1 MGMDSPAPFLGYP
14 DMGAGTYSRLLS
26 YKDWF
31 AFNCAQRV
39 HQNNVEHLAWTLPAF
54 LVSVIFFPRLTVGL
68 GFVVLCGRELYRAGY
83 MSP

>member
-14 DMGAGTYSRLLS
+14 DMGAGTYSRLLY